1 MLSKKPGKKLNT
13 YVPDYVVFDLET
25 TGVSCV
31 TDKVIEIS
39 ALKVK
44 NGQVMEEFS
53 TLVNPECPIPFYAS
67 QVNGITDKMVKDS
80 PVFQKA
86 FADFL
91 EFVGDA
97 VLVGHNIHTFDMKF
111 LYRDANRFWKQT
123 VSNDYIDTLQ
133 LSRVCLPQLSHYK
146 LTDLAEHYG
155 ISSEGAHRAL
165 CDCHMNHKVFER
177 LGKEMKKTSVT
188 TNQKNSVT
196 EKSAKACPQ
205 CGGVLKKRSGRYGD
219 FWGCT
224 SFPGCRYTENV

>member
-44 NGQVMEEFS
+44 TGQVMEAFS

-67 QVNGITDKMVKDS
+67 RVNGITDKMVKDS
-80 PVFQKA
+80 PVFQEA

-97 VLVGHNIHTFDMKF
+97 VL
-111 LYRDANRFWKQT
+111 
-123 VSNDYIDTLQ
+123 
-133 LSRVCLPQLSHYK
+133 
-146 LTDLAEHYG
+146 
-155 ISSEGAHRAL
+155 
-165 CDCHMNHKVFER
+165 
-177 LGKEMKKTSVT
+177 
-188 TNQKNSVT
+188 
-196 EKSAKACPQ
+196 
-205 CGGVLKKRSGRYGD
+205 D